1 MPLTSVPRMGEY
13 TRGEADEGLLKS
25 LYYLND
31 ALKREPKNE
40 DFLMERSNV
49 YVDVGQIGKAIK
61 DLTDALF
68 TASPLTLRFCT
79 SEAGL
84 LQEHGV

>member
-1 MPLTSVPRMGEY
+1 MKDFER
-13 TRGEADEGLLKS
+13 A

-61 DLTDALF
+61 DLTDAL
-68 TASPLTLRFCT
+68 
-79 SEAGL
+79 
-84 LQEHGV
+84 